1 MSPTLGQVRST
12 AVLRRP
18 LPLYQHAPACAA
30 SRQQPNSIRPHC
42 TPLLGMCSC
51 ALAWHVHTFDI
62 CESSDLTE
70 LADFLLFSL
79 VSQVIDGASE
89 AVFNQAFMLERL
101 DDFR

>member
-1 MSPTLGQVRST
+1 
-12 AVLRRP
+12 
-18 LPLYQHAPACAA
+18 
-30 SRQQPNSIRPHC
+30 
-42 TPLLGMCSC
+42 MCSC

-62 CESSDLTE
+62 CSLLDAGE

-101 DDFR
+101 DDFRRNKRHPVRVCIRGGRHGAPLPIRPLLPSSVLT